1 MRADRLIPVEEA
13 LKRVLDGAASLPSE
27 EIPIAEAYGRVLAKS
42 LASRRTQPP
51 ADLSSMDG
59 YAARAADLAKPAT
72 LKLVGASAAGR
83 PLKGTLKPGET
94 ARIFTGALLPAGA
107 DAVIPQEDAKAEGDK
122 IALPAAKLGQYVRKK
137 GLDFAEGQVLLDAG
151 RRISARDLALAA
163 AMDHAKIPLSRRPR
177 VAIIATGDE
186 LVPPGSGAGPDRT
199 IASNPLSLAALLRT
213 ENAEIL
219 DLGIVPDQ
227 LDATAAAIRKARD
240 AGVDILVTLGGASV
254 GEHDLVAKAL
264 NAEGVKID
272 FHRVALRPGRPML
285 LARMGATRVLG
296 LPGNPVSSYVC
307 ALLFLV
313 PLLRKLQGRTDFLPQ
328 TEPAILGKPLP
339 ENDHRQ
345 DYLRAKIDARTR
357 RPSQSDRPRSPGQLH
372 AGLSLRRRR
381 ATDSRPPRSGRQS
394 GRSLPG
400 SSLRRLIARR
410 SRPNFSKQNNQAYPR
425 L

>member
-1 MRADRLIPVEEA
+1 MNSTPLIPVEEA
-13 LKRVLDGAASLPSE
+13 LQRVLDGAAALPAE
-27 EIPIAEAYGRVLAKS
+27 EIPLNEAYGRVLAKP

-83 PLKGTLKPGET
+83 PLKGSIAPGET

-107 DAVIPQEDAKAEGDK
+107 DAVIPQEEAKAEGDR
-122 IALPAAKLGQYVRKK
+122 IALPAARLGQHVRKK

-151 RRISARDLALAA
+151 RRLSARDLALAA
-163 AMDHAKIPLSRRPR
+163 AMDHAKIPVARRPR
-177 VAIIATGDE
+177 LAIIATGDE
-186 LVPPGSGAGPDRT
+186 LVPPGSNAGPDRT

-219 DLGIVPDQ
+219 DLGIVRDR
-227 LDATAAAIRKARD
+227 LDATAAAIRKACD

-285 LARMGATRVLG
+285 LARTGTTRMLG

-313 PLLRKLQGRTDFLPQ
+313 PLLRKLQGRADFRPQ
-328 TEPAILGKPLP
+328 PEPAILSMALP

-345 DYLRAKIDARTR
+345 DYLRAKIEREPDGRLKATAL
-357 RPSQSDRPRSPGQLH
+357 DRQDSSMLAYLSGADGLLIRAPH
-372 AGLSLRRRR
+372 APAAKAGDPCQVLRF
-381 ATDSRPPRSGRQS
+381 AD
-394 GRSLPG
+394 
-400 SSLRRLIARR
+400 
-410 SRPNFSKQNNQAYPR
+410 
-425 L
+425 

>member
-1 MRADRLIPVEEA
+1 VSADRLIPVEEA
-13 LKRVLDGAASLPSE
+13 LKRVLDGAVALPAE
-27 EIPIAEAYGRVLAKS
+27 EVPIAEAYGRVLAKP

-83 PLKGTLKPGET
+83 PYAGSVAPGQT
-94 ARIFTGALLPAGA
+94 ARIFTGALLPEGA
-107 DAVIPQEDAKAEGDK
+107 DTVIPQEDAKTEGGQ
-122 IALPAAKLGQYVRKK
+122 IALPASKPGQFVRKK
-137 GLDFAEGQVLLDAG
+137 GLDFAEGQVLLAAG

-163 AMDHAKIPLSRRPR
+163 AMDHAKIPVAARPH

-219 DLGIVPDQ
+219 DLGIVPDD
-227 LDATAAAIRKARD
+227 LDVTVSTIRKARE

-264 NAEGVKID
+264 AAEGVKID

-328 TEPAILGKPLP
+328 PEPAILGKALP

-345 DYLRAKIDARTR
+345 DYLRARIEREPDGRLKATALDRQDSSMLAYLSGADGLLIRAPHAPAAKAGDAC
-357 RPSQSDRPRSPGQLH
+357 QI
-372 AGLSLRRRR
+372 LRF
-381 ATDSRPPRSGRQS
+381 AD
-394 GRSLPG
+394 
-400 SSLRRLIARR
+400 
-410 SRPNFSKQNNQAYPR
+410 
-425 L
+425 

>member
-1 MRADRLIPVEEA
+1 MSADRLIPVEEA
-13 LKRVLDGAASLPSE
+13 LQRVLDGATALPTE
-27 EIPIAEAYGRVLAKS
+27 EVPIAEVYGRVLAKP
-42 LASRRTQPP
+42 LTSRRTQPP

-59 YAARAADLAKPAT
+59 YAARAADLSAPAT

-83 PLKGTLKPGET
+83 PLKGSIAPGET

-107 DAVIPQEDAKAEGDK
+107 DAVIPQEDANAEGDQ
-122 IALPAAKLGQYVRKK
+122 IALPASKPGQFVRKK
-137 GLDFAEGQVLLDAG
+137 GLDFTEGQVLLDAG

-163 AMDHAKIPLSRRPR
+163 AMDHAKIPVAARPR

-186 LVPPGSGAGPDRT
+186 LVPPGSGATPDRT

-219 DLGIVPDQ
+219 DLGIVPDK
-227 LDATAAAIRKARD
+227 LDATVAAIRRARD

-264 NAEGVKID
+264 NAEGVQID

-285 LARMGATRVLG
+285 LARMGNTRVLG

-313 PLLRKLQGRTDFLPQ
+313 PLLRKLQGRADFRPEP
-328 TEPAILGKPLP
+328 EPAILGKALP

-345 DYLRAKIDARTR
+345 DYLRAKIEREPDGRLKATAL
-357 RPSQSDRPRSPGQLH
+357 DRQDSSMLAYLSGAGGLLIRAPH
-372 AGLSLRRRR
+372 APAAKAGDPCQILRF
-381 ATDSRPPRSGRQS
+381 AD
-394 GRSLPG
+394 
-400 SSLRRLIARR
+400 
-410 SRPNFSKQNNQAYPR
+410 
-425 L
+425 